1 MSKKKNQVSIQAR
14 RRLFFLRP
22 ICFFLIFF
30 LVITLLS
37 NFVKLYK
44 LNIEKKEREDKYIE
58 LQEKTE
64 YLRNEVSKL
73 NDPDYLAK
81 FAREHYSYS
90 KDGEIILKIDEK
102 SNVKK
107 EQVEEVVPKK
117 EKHNKVYLSIG
128 ISLLLFYLTI
138 TFVRRKK
145 VSE

>member
-30 LVITLLS
+30 LAITLLT

-58 LQEKTE
+58 LQERTE
-64 YLRNEVSKL
+64 YLKNEVSKL

-81 FAREHYSYS
+81 YARENYSYS
-90 KDGEIILKIDEK
+90 KDGEIILKIDKSSNTVKEEK
-102 SNVKK
+102 VEKEVTKK
-107 EQVEEVVPKK
+107 EN
-117 EKHNKVYLSIG
+117 HNKIYLSIG
-128 ISLLLFYLTI
+128 ISLLLFYI
-138 TFVRRKK
+138 TLVFVRRKK
-145 VSE
+145 VS